1 MTLRI
6 VVADDEPL
14 ARRGI
19 VARLATHPDI
29 EIVEECGDGET
40 ALAAVRRLR
49 PDLLFLDVQ
58 MPGMSGFEALGRLA
72 ASELPLIIFTTAYG
86 EHALRA
92 FEVHAVDYL
101 LKPIDD
107 RRFAEAVARARQMLS
122 LGALGTAPVR
132 FAVKRGNTVVFV
144 PAADVEWIE
153 GVGDYAGLHTAE
165 RTHLL
170 REPLHRLE
178 QRLDKA
184 DFVRIH
190 RSIIVRIDRIRA
202 FQPLPNRDGVVKLV
216 NGTELRV
223 SRTYR
228 DRLSARL
235 LGR

>member
-1 MTLRI
+1 MTMRI

-19 VARLATHPDI
+19 VARLRAHAD
-29 EIVEECGDGET
+29 VVVVAECGDGDE
-40 ALAAVRRLR
+40 ALAAIRRLR

-58 MPGMSGFEALGRLA
+58 MPGTSGLETLDRLA
-72 ASELPLIIFTTAYG
+72 PSELPLIIFITAYG

-107 RRFAEAVARARQMLS
+107 GRFADAVQRARQMLQVG
-122 LGALGTAPVR
+122 GAPPFGVR
-132 FAVKRGNTVVFV
+132 FAIKRGNSVAFV
-144 PAADVEWIE
+144 PAADVDWIE

-178 QRLDKA
+178 RRIDPA
-184 DFVRIH
+184 HFVRIH
-190 RSIIVRIDRIRA
+190 RSIIVRVDRISG
-202 FQPLPNRDGVVKLV
+202 FHPLTNRDGVIRLI

-228 DRLSARL
+228 DRLAARL
-235 LGR
+235 ERG

>member
-1 MTLRI
+1 MTLRV

-19 VARLATHPDI
+19 VARLATYPDV
-29 EIVEECGDGET
+29 EVVEECGDGES

-58 MPGMSGFEALGRLA
+58 MPGMSGLEALGRLA

-92 FEVHAVDYL
+92 FEVHAIDYL
-101 LKPIDD
+101 LKPLDD

-122 LGALGTAPVR
+122 LGASGTAPVR
-132 FAVKRGNTVVFV
+132 FAIKRGNTVTFV

-178 QRLDKA
+178 QRLDAA

-202 FQPLPNRDGVVKLV
+202 FQPLANRDGLVKLF